1 MNDESFERK
10 LIVRSVPEDLERNVL
25 TSSSL
30 KSALLDLRKQ
40 ARNMKLTIQADAL
53 SYQEQTTIKDA
64 GI

>member
-1 MNDESFERK
+1 MNDESFDPK
-10 LIVRSVPEDLERNVL
+10 MIVRSVPEDFERNVL